1 MNKGLLMVNTGNGKG
16 KTTAALGQ
24 AFRALGHGKK
34 ICIIQFIKGNWKYGE
49 LYSMERYMD
58 LVDFRVVGN
67 GFTFKSDDFEKDR
80 IMALKGWDLAR
91 EKLLSNDYF
100 MLLLDELTY
109 LMTLGFLETE
119 TIMDAII
126 HRRRD
131 LHVVVTGRYAPKKL
145 IESADLVTDM
155 QEIKHPYQNGV
166 MAQKGIEF

>member
-80 IMALKGWDLAR
+80 IMALKGWDLAK

-145 IESADLVTDM
+145 LESADLVTDM